1 MTHCAQNAFC
11 CSLDE
16 ETRQRLCEHCM
27 VASFG
32 QGSQYKGNF
41 KSPQLLLEG
50 AICVMQNNRPNAI
63 IVPGDFLLVPEFS
76 PSGPYP
82 YAVSETEEQDAYHH
96 QTWHFIV
103 PSKMAFFPSD
113 LVRKLMDATDFD
125 KALINSLLRV
135 QTQLSYY
142 NKALYH
148 SNAYDAVRYGL
159 KLASVYHL
167 GSLTHEEFALITGR
181 NRTTVTKILH
191 EIAQKEPGLLV

>member
-1 MTHCAQNAFC
+1 
-11 CSLDE
+11 
-16 ETRQRLCEHCM
+16 M

-32 QGSQYKGNF
+32 QGSQCKGNF

-50 AICVMQNNRPNAI
+50 AICVMQNNRPNTI
-63 IVPGDFLLVPEFS
+63 IVPGDFLLVPVFS

-148 SNAYDAVRYGL
+148 SNAYDAVR
-159 KLASVYHL
+159 
-167 GSLTHEEFALITGR
+167 
-181 NRTTVTKILH
+181 
-191 EIAQKEPGLLV
+191 